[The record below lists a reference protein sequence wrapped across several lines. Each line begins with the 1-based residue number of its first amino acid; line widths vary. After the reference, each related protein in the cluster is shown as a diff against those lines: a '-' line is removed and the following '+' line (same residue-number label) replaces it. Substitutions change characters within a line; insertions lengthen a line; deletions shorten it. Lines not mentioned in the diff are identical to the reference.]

1 MKKILEV
8 IFITLLIICLTGC
21 EGQKSAKSIIGHTY
35 GLIESSTSY
44 VTIYF
49 SRSGNATVNFKND
62 SQSYQTSH
70 FEYDIQ
76 DDDVEIYYDYSD
88 YWIETARGELYLHLT
103 YDPVDDVLLY
113 LGERMTRID

>member
-8 IFITLLIICLTGC
+8 IFITLLTICLTSC

-35 GLIESSTSY
+35 GLIKSSTSY

-49 SRSGNATVNFKND
+49 SRSGNATVNLKND

-70 FEYDIQ
+70 FEYDIKG
-76 DDDVEIYYDYSD
+76 DDVEIYYDYSD

-103 YDPVDDVLLY
+103 YDPIDDVLLY